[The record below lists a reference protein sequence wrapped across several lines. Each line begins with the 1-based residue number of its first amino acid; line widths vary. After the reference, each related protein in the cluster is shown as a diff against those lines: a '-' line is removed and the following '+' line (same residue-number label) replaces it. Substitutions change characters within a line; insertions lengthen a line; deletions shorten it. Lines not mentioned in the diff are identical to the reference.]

1 LSDRDHKTNAVVI
14 VGAGLAGS
22 RVAETL
28 RSEGYDGRVV
38 LVGEESALPYERP
51 ALSKELLAGKKSKE
65 EIVLRRREHFAEL
78 GIELELGERVAEID
92 VERHEARL
100 ASGLVLPWDA
110 LVLATGA
117 RARRLRSIE
126 LPSGVHYLR
135 TLDDALAL
143 RAELEPERR
152 LAIVGAGFIGTEV
165 ASTARALGLDVA
177 IVEAFSAPLLRQLGP
192 EVGSILAERYRESG
206 VDLRLGTGLAS
217 FASDADGR
225 VSALLLDDG
234 SEIASDVALVGIGAE
249 PVGELLGAS
258 EIATDA
264 SGRTAIPG
272 IYACG
277 DVASAWRPSFG
288 KSLRIEHWTNA
299 AGQAAAVA
307 RTILGQEAVHD
318 DVPFFWSDQFG
329 LRLQYVGH
337 AESWQRVE
345 IDGTRDEFSARYLG
359 ENDRLL
365 AALLVNRPAET
376 ARLRR
381 ELAERA

>member
-1 LSDRDHKTNAVVI
+1 LPDGDDKLNAVVV

-28 RSEGYDGRVV
+28 RSQGYDGRVV

-51 ALSKELLAGKKSKE
+51 ALSKELLAGKKSKDQ
-65 EIVLRRREHFAEL
+65 IVLRRREYFAERQ
-78 GIELELGERVAEID
+78 IELELGERVVEID
-92 VERHEARL
+92 VERREARL
-100 ASGLVLPWDA
+100 ASGRVLSWDA

-117 RARRLRSIE
+117 RARRLRSVE

-143 RAELEPERR
+143 RAELEPGRR

-165 ASTARALGLDVA
+165 ASTALALGLDVA
-177 IVEAFSAPLLRQLGP
+177 IVEAFSTPLLRQLGA
-192 EVGSILAERYRESG
+192 EVGSILAERYRDYG
-206 VDLRLGTGLAS
+206 VDLRLDTGLAS
-217 FASDADGR
+217 FAGDADGR

-234 SEIASDVALVGIGAE
+234 SEIACDLALVGIGAE
-249 PVGELLGAS
+249 PVGELLGAG

-272 IYACG
+272 VFSCG
-277 DVASAWRPSFG
+277 DVASAWRPSLG
-288 KSLRIEHWTNA
+288 KSLRIEHWSSA

-307 RTILGQEAVHD
+307 QTILGEEAIHD
-318 DVPFFWSDQFG
+318 DVPFFWSDQFD
-329 LRLQYVGH
+329 LRLQHVGH
-337 AESWQRVE
+337 AENWERVE
-345 IDGTRDEFSARYLG
+345 IDGTRDEFSARYIG
-359 ENDRLL
+359 PDDRLL
-365 AALLVNRPAET
+365 SALLVNRPAET

-381 ELAERA
+381 ELRESA